1 MGARPWTDLARTIY
15 LPGPGKLLPKDT
27 ALKLMGGMAGVR
39 WGVGAS
45 MLLPTSSGFAS
56 NPAAAFVPFVVGGW
70 NLSCYSQ
77 GSIEGVPD
85 VLRVPANASPDTAA
99 E

>member
-1 MGARPWTDLARTIY
+1 MGARPWIDLAGTIY

-27 ALKLMGGMAGVR
+27 ALKLMGRMAGVR
-39 WGVGAS
+39 WGRGAS

-56 NPAAAFVPFVVGGW
+56 NPATAFVAFVVGGW
-70 NLSCYSQ
+70 NPTCYFQ
-77 GSIEGVPD
+77 GSLEGVPD